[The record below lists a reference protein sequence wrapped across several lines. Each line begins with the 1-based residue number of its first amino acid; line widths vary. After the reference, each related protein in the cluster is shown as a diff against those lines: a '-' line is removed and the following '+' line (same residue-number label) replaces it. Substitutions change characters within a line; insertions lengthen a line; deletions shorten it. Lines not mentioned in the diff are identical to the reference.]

1 MTEDD
6 EVQAPPSSIEIGT
19 LSFDDNHATQGEP
32 ELTSVPE
39 EKTETS
45 PPAAEPDN
53 EPVNM
58 QPLTQ
63 GANNAYTKYI
73 KIKETKPS
81 GQTGYAGIAVV
92 VAGVVFGITLIIDGD
107 DDFGFFCCF
116 GGCFAGF
123 ILLLISTSTYEK
135 WNKEKKLT
143 LEDALVKAG
152 IPDIPRPNQK
162 PLGYSLLALGICAL
176 FMTEFFYN
184 YYIIQE
190 VMFIGGLV
198 LIFASGAILLR
209 INIQDKNA
217 MKKRMAILEQK
228 RNGK

>member
-1 MTEDD
+1 MTEDE
-6 EVQAPPSSIEIGT
+6 EVQAPPTSIEIGT
-19 LSFDDNHATQGEP
+19 LSFDDNHASQGES

-39 EKTETS
+39 EKTETP

-63 GANNAYTKYI
+63 EANNAYTKYI
-73 KIKETKPS
+73 QIKETKPS

-92 VAGVVFGITLIIDGD
+92 IAGVVFGIMFVADG
-107 DDFGFFCCF
+107 DDFGFICCF

-123 ILLLISTSTYEK
+123 ILILISTSTYEK

-143 LEDALVKAG
+143 LDDALVKAG

-176 FMTEFFYN
+176 FMTDFFYN

>member
-6 EVQAPPSSIEIGT
+6 EVQAPPTSIEIGT
-19 LSFDDNHATQGEP
+19 LSFDDNLATQGEL

-58 QPLTQ
+58 QPLSKE
-63 GANNAYTKYI
+63 ANNAYTKYI

-81 GQTGYAGIAVV
+81 DLTGYAGIAVA
-92 VAGVVFGITLIIDGD
+92 VAGFLFGIPYIINGD

-116 GGCFAGF
+116 GGCFAGI
-123 ILLLISTSTYEK
+123 ILILISLTIYEK

-190 VMFIGGLV
+190 VMCIGGLV
-198 LIFASGAILLR
+198 LIFASLAILTR
-209 INIQDKNA
+209 IDIQDKNA
-217 MKKRMAILEQK
+217 MKKRLAILEEK
-228 RNGK
+228 RNAE